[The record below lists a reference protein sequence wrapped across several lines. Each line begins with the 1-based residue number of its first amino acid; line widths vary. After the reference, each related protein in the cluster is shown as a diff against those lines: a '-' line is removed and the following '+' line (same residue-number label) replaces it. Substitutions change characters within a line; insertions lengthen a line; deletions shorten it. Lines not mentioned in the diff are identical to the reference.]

1 MAEEGEDA
9 AAAAAEE
16 SKTNG
21 MDSVEQIS
29 YTYLL
34 GSVHHKDTEGG
45 DAGSLPKKSSNYPFV
60 DFVRSQYCGKYQNSI
75 LHSDVATVGGNNK
88 MMKDFHITTGLVI
101 AYKNT
106 FEVDVYSI

>member
-60 DFVRSQYCGKYQNSI
+60 DFVRSQYCGKY
-75 LHSDVATVGGNNK
+75 
-88 MMKDFHITTGLVI
+88 
-101 AYKNT
+101 
-106 FEVDVYSI
+106 